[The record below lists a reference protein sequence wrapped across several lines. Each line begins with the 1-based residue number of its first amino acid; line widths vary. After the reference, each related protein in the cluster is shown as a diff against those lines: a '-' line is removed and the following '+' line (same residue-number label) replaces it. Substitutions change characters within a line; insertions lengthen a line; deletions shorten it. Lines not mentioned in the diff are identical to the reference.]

1 MNLAPEGKPILLAAA
16 ILAIVSV
23 SASLLLTG
31 WIAMVVIWLGWLPLA
46 FSIYFFRDPPRS
58 SPKDAG
64 VVVAPA
70 DGRIIEIRPSTGEGD
85 YGEPACKVSIFMSP
99 FNVHVNRIPIG
110 GRIRKLRYQKGNYT
124 AAFQPKASL
133 NNERQYIEIITHYG
147 LIGCTQVA
155 GWLARRIVCHLQEG
169 QDVATGERF
178 GMIRFGSRLDLYLPP
193 TCELSVRV
201 RDRVLAGESIIG
213 VFHEEK

>member
-16 ILAIVSV
+16 VLAIVF
-23 SASLLLTG
+23 ATAGLLLTG
-31 WIAMVVIWLGWLPLA
+31 WAAVVVTLLGWLPLA
-46 FSIYFFRDPPRS
+46 FSIYFFRDPPRR
-58 SPKDAG
+58 SPEGVG

-70 DGRIIEIRPSTGEGD
+70 DGKIIEINSLADDGD
-85 YGEPACKVSIFMSP
+85 YGASAHKISIFMSP

-110 GRIRKLRYQKGNYT
+110 GRIQKLRYQRGKYT

-133 NNERQYIEIITHYG
+133 DNERQYIEINSPYG

-193 TCELSVRV
+193 ACDLSVQV
-201 RDRVLAGESIIG
+201 RDRVFAGESIIG